1 MVYIKEYRICMPLTV
16 EEYKVGQLYMIAR
29 HSHEQSENGEGVE
42 TISNVPCEDEK
53 YGKGQFTEK
62 RIHLSSRL
70 PYWIQSFC
78 PKIFYVTEKA
88 WNYYPFTI
96 TGKFNFLIESF
107 QFVEIIL
114 TFKYVFYR
122 FVLLI
127 CISRFHSILDV
138 SEYTCSFVPKL
149 NVVIKT
155 KFEDNRG
162 DSENALELNEEQ
174 LKQRE
179 VDFIDIAYDEVN
191 PKHYKEEEDLRY
203 FQSKKTGRGP
213 LPEEW
218 QKTVTPIMCSY
229 KVVEAS
235 FEVWGMQTKCED
247 LIHKSIRE
255 ILVLGHRQAFAW
267 VDEWITMSLSD
278 VRIYECEMQ
287 RETNTKVTSSE
298 TEGKKQDESKKSSSR
313 NSSSSSKTSSP
324 ASPKS
329 PTLDKASK
337 SWFSWE

>member
-96 TGKFNFLIESF
+96 T
-107 QFVEIIL
+107 
-114 TFKYVFYR
+114 
-122 FVLLI
+122 
-127 CISRFHSILDV
+127 
-138 SEYTCSFVPKL
+138 EYTCSFVPKL